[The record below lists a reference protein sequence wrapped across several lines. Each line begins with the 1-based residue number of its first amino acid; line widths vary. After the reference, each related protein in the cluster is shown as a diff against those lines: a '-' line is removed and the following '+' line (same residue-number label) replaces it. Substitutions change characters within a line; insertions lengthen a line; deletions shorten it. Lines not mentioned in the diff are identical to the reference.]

1 METQTHTANTDGHS
15 TASAPNASTQQLDEL
30 VRDALE
36 KLKAQLQQKMTEM
49 FVSAE
54 EHLINYSEITEH
66 NEGPDDEADSE
77 SDDSKESYYEKLL
90 NLFHAEQNNI
100 ESEFFKAIDENE
112 PSKEQA
118 PSDELKLTNTLSLV
132 EQDDMDEMVAVT
144 AMYSNAMNKYE
155 EEVNNLGARIEHLET
170 LSSKTLP
177 KYMFDPR
184 HICEAYQEA
193 LRHTDMPIEYK
204 LPLFKL
210 FDHVVTSCL
219 EDMYKSLNQVFIDAG
234 VLPEVVY
241 TVGHNVSEEHPIEA
255 ESSDDLD
262 MPNGAESQN
271 DHSPHTGIGGGGT
284 GSADFV
290 PQNNASTN
298 RIPRSHDEISH
309 FISQFMSGNT
319 TAKGEGLPQSFS
331 TIVSEPESQNTY
343 SHSDLLN
350 ALSKVQSNL
359 SKDDFDAASAIDA
372 EQIKRA
378 IIADLGRTHGGA
390 VTKTVHALD
399 QRCID
404 FVGLI
409 FQEIAEDES
418 ISMVITNLL
427 MLLQIPIIKIAMV
440 DQNLFSDDGHPARQ
454 TLNLITKAGRG
465 ITDDS
470 DKVYLQLKEI
480 VHALLHEH
488 DVDHGSFEKAVQELQ
503 LLISKEDEIAA
514 EKEKV
519 ERQAIIKQHAR
530 DVVLGEM
537 RRVTKHKV
545 VPEDNRPLLLKHW
558 PSLMFNHYIS
568 HGIES
573 SRWLTSLEIFNI
585 LMESLQPIRKQSQWQ
600 KLKDNHESLVKM
612 VSDEL
617 HKTRQGRK
625 EIDAQI
631 TALELTFQ
639 KMLDAYQH
647 QLDTGAEKEVSEPDV
662 TTAPDSEVDRQMVE
676 DGEAEAEAAEY
687 EDKAARI
694 EEQVKIAR
702 EKISRLPSDLHPG
715 AWFEVFNGE
724 DHPVRRLKLSVI
736 LTEVA
741 KLVFVDRQGKKVIEK
756 DADDF
761 LNELKNGQ
769 SKMIADH
776 STFEHAL
783 GSVIHR
789 LAA

>member
-1 METQTHTANTDGHS
+1 METQTHTANTDAHS
-15 TASAPNASTQQLDEL
+15 RTAAPNASTQQLDGL

-54 EHLINYSEITEH
+54 EHLVNYSEIAEH
-66 NEGPDDEADSE
+66 DEGPDDEADGE
-77 SDDSKESYYEKLL
+77 SDDSKETHYEKLL
-90 NLFHAEQNNI
+90 HLLHAEQNNI

-132 EQDDMDEMVAVT
+132 DQDDMDEMVAVT
-144 AMYSNAMNKYE
+144 TMYSNAMNKYE
-155 EEVNNLGARIEHLET
+155 EEVNNLGARIEHLEI
-170 LSSKTLP
+170 LSSKKFP

-193 LRHTDMPIEYK
+193 LRQTDMPIEYK

-241 TVGHNVSEEHPIEA
+241 SVGHNVSERHPIEA
-255 ESSDDLD
+255 DSSDDLGIT
-262 MPNGAESQN
+262 NEAEPHS
-271 DHSPHTGIGGGGT
+271 DHSPRTGVGGGGA
-284 GSADFV
+284 GSTDFT
-290 PQNNASTN
+290 PQNNASTH
-298 RIPRSHDEISH
+298 RVPRSHDEISH
-309 FISQFMSGNT
+309 FINQFMSGST
-319 TAKGEGLPQSFS
+319 TAKGDGLPQSFS
-331 TIVSEPESQNTY
+331 TIVSEPEGNDSYTRG
-343 SHSDLLN
+343 DLMN
-350 ALSKVQSNL
+350 ALSKVQNDL
-359 SKDDFDAASAIDA
+359 AKDDIDAASVIDA

-378 IIADLGRTHGGA
+378 VIADLGRAHGGA

-418 ISMVITNLL
+418 ISMAITNLL

-480 VHALLHEH
+480 VHAILHEH
-488 DVDHGSFEKAVQELQ
+488 DVDHGSFEKAVRELQ

-519 ERQAIIKQHAR
+519 EQQTIIKQHAR

-537 RRVTKHKV
+537 RRVTKHKI
-545 VPEDNRPLLLKHW
+545 VPEDNRPLLLKYW
-558 PSLMFNHYIS
+558 PTLMFNHYIN

-573 SRWLTSLEIFNI
+573 GRWLTSLEIFNI

-600 KLKDNHESLVKM
+600 KLKDNHASLVKM

-631 TALELTFQ
+631 TALEQTFQ

-647 QLDTGAEKEVSEPDV
+647 QLDTGAEKEVSDQDV
-662 TTAPDSEVDRQMVE
+662 TTAPDSEVDRQNVE
-676 DGEAEAEAAEY
+676 DGEAEAAEY

-694 EEQVKIAR
+694 EEQVRIAR

>member
-1 METQTHTANTDGHS
+1 METQTHTANTNGHS
-15 TASAPNASTQQLDEL
+15 TASASNASTQQLDEL

-54 EHLINYSEITEH
+54 EHLIDYSEIADH
-66 NEGPDDEADSE
+66 DVGPDDEADGESE
-77 SDDSKESYYEKLL
+77 DSKESYYEKLL
-90 NLFHAEQNNI
+90 HLLHAEQNNI

-118 PSDELKLTNTLSLV
+118 PNDELKLTNTLSLV

-144 AMYSNAMNKYE
+144 AMYANAMNKYE
-155 EEVNNLGARIEHLET
+155 EEVNNLGARIEHLER

-210 FDHVVTSCL
+210 FDQVVTSRL

-241 TVGHNVSEEHPIEA
+241 TVGHNASEGHPAEA
-255 ESSDDLD
+255 DSSDDSD
-262 MPNGAESQN
+262 ITNDAEPQH
-271 DHSPHTGIGGGGT
+271 DHSPYTGISGRDA
-284 GSADFV
+284 GSSDSI
-290 PQNNASTN
+290 PQSNASAN
-298 RIPRSHDEISH
+298 RVPRSHDEISH

-343 SHSDLLN
+343 SRSDLMN
-350 ALSKVQSNL
+350 ALSKVQNDL
-359 SKDDFDAASAIDA
+359 AKDDSDTAPEIDA

-378 IIADLGRTHGGA
+378 VIADLGRAHGGA

-404 FVGLI
+404 FVGLV

-418 ISMVITNLL
+418 ISMAITNLL

-440 DQNLFSDDGHPARQ
+440 DQKLFSDEGHPARQ

-465 ITDDS
+465 ISDDT
-470 DKVYLQLKEI
+470 DKVYLQLKEM
-480 VHALLHEH
+480 VHAILHEH
-488 DVDHGSFEKAVQELQ
+488 DMDRSCFEKAVQKLQ

-519 ERQAIIKQHAR
+519 EQQTIIKQHAR
-530 DVVLGEM
+530 DVVLAEM

-545 VPEDNRPLLLKHW
+545 VPEDNRPLLLKLW
-558 PSLMFNHYIS
+558 PTLMFNHYIN

-573 SRWLTSLEIFNI
+573 SHWLTSLEIFNI

-631 TALELTFQ
+631 TALEHTFQ

-647 QLDTGAEKEVSEPDV
+647 QLDTGAETEVFDRDV
-662 TTAPDSEVDRQMVE
+662 TTAPDSERDRQTVE
-676 DGEAEAEAAEY
+676 DGEAEAAEC

-694 EEQVKIAR
+694 EEQVRIAR
-702 EKISRLPSDLHPG
+702 EKISRLPSNLHPG
-715 AWFEVFNGE
+715 AWFEIFNGE
-724 DHPVRRLKLSVI
+724 DNALRRLKLSVI